1 MNYKK
6 IILSTD
12 YIIEMKLPN
21 VSKLFTLQNVLIL
34 LVVLILGYALYSYST
49 GKTLIMDSMED
60 GKEETEEE
68 ATVPVASEANMS
80 GSAYAQ
86 KPVANPTDLLPSDAN
101 SKWGELSVSNSV
113 NTPDLLQAGYH
124 NGIDTVGQT
133 LRNAN
138 QQLRSDPPIT
148 KQNVGP
154 WHNSTIEPDLARV
167 PLELGAVA

>member
-12 YIIEMKLPN
+12 YILEMKLPN
-21 VSKLFTLQNVLIL
+21 ISKLLTLQNLLIL
-34 LVVLILGYALYSYST
+34 LVVLILAYALYSYST

-60 GKEETEEE
+60 GKEEVEE
-68 ATVPVASEANMS
+68 TTNPVAAEPSMT
-80 GSAYAQ
+80 SAEYAQ
-86 KPVANPTDLLPSDAN
+86 KPVANPTDLLPSDGN
-101 SKWGELSVSNSV
+101 SKWGELAVSGSV

-124 NGIDTVGQT
+124 NGVDTVGQT

-167 PLELGAVA
+167 PLELGSV